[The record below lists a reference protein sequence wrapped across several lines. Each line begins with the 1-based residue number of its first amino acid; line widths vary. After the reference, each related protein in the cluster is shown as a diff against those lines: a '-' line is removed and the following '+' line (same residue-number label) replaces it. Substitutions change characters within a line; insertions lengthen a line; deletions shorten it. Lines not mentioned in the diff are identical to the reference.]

1 MAWSNHYGEMVTPG
15 KLLLF
20 LLAAASI
27 CVDVALVANTYAP
40 DPSQTMF
47 GCLLGLILGQ
57 IGLLASAWVKRPETW
72 AWCSVVLIA
81 AVAGGSFL
89 LGCLG
94 KVPLL
99 HWTIIL
105 GVFATLSVS
114 LPMFYRISHG
124 QTKSQFSLA
133 AIFALMTAATLICF
147 AVIHIDF
154 PWQELPIALP
164 GLMVWSCP
172 AMVIGLTMVEQKED
186 PRRQLA
192 IGLGAILAMS
202 LTAAWLLPSMWN
214 RLPVVIAWESIYL
227 IIAGMVVLQAR
238 ANDTEAVSPE
248 TTFSEG

>member
-1 MAWSNHYGEMVTPG
+1 MITPG
-15 KLLLF
+15 KLLLL
-20 LLAAASI
+20 LLAAASV
-27 CVDVALVANTYAP
+27 CVDFALAANIYAP
-40 DPSQTMF
+40 DPSQTML

-57 IGLLASAWVKRPETW
+57 IGLVASGWVKRPENW
-72 AWCSVVLIA
+72 AWWSLA
-81 AVAGGSFL
+81 LLGAVAGGSVL
-89 LGCLG
+89 LGSMG

-105 GVFATLSVS
+105 AVFASLSVS
-114 LPMFYRISHG
+114 LPMIYRIGHG
-124 QTKSQFSLA
+124 QAKSQFSLS
-133 AIFALMTAATLICF
+133 AIFALMTASTLVCF
-147 AVIHIDF
+147 AVVHIDF
-154 PWQELPIALP
+154 PWEELPVALP

-172 AMVIGLTMVEQKED
+172 AMVMGLTLVEQKTD

-238 ANDTEAVSPE
+238 ANDTEAIS
-248 TTFSEG
+248 TKTSILEG